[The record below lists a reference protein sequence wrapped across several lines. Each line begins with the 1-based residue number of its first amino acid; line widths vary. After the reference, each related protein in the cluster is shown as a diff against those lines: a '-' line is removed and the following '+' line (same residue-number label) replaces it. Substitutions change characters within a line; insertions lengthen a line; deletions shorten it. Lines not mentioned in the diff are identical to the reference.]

1 MAARERAV
9 GRPSQPFAAR
19 RDMSVDI
26 ERPYW
31 EERVAQGD
39 NRLRSKCGVAL
50 INAHLHD
57 HLQTSRNP

>member
-1 MAARERAV
+1 
-9 GRPSQPFAAR
+9 
-19 RDMSVDI
+19 MSVDI